1 MARVLSC
8 RRVARLFLVLLL
20 SSASSRA
27 IVGGDQPTFTFHAN
41 SNEVRLKFSVTDQSE
56 HGVATLQRS
65 DFVVVDRDMVVRN
78 FESFARSDWTKL
90 EIAILLDS
98 SESVTPRFRQEIGD
112 AISLLSQSWGIPDE
126 NLSIF
131 SFRDSQPVLVCA
143 GDCRASH
150 AADRLPTAQA
160 GGLTPLFD
168 AIIVAADSL
177 AQRGDSHVEKV
188 LVIFSDGADT
198 VSRNTLSD
206 AVEAAVKDEIEVYGV
221 DLNHSAT
228 QEAAVLYH
236 LSAATGGHYLSAQA
250 GPTVVLNAILEDF
263 RASYTVSYHLP
274 SHVLGFHN
282 VRILPTHN
290 LNLHFRSRSG
300 YYYPNNIR

>member
-8 RRVARLFLVLLL
+8 RRVGWLSLILLL
-20 SSASSRA
+20 SSARSRA
-27 IVGGDQPTFTFHAN
+27 LVGGDQPTFTFHAN
-41 SNEVRLKFSVTDQSE
+41 SNEVRLKFSVTDQNE

-65 DFVVVDRDMVVRN
+65 DFVVVDRDMIVRN

-98 SESVTPRFRQEIGD
+98 SESVTPHFRQEIGD
-112 AISLLSQSWGIPDE
+112 TISLLSQSWGIPDE

-131 SFRDSQPVLVCA
+131 SFRDSQPALICA
-143 GDCRASH
+143 GDCRASR
-150 AADRLPTAQA
+150 AADRLPSAQA
-160 GGLTPLFD
+160 GGFTPLFD
-168 AIIVAADSL
+168 AIIFAADCL
-177 AQRGDSHVEKV
+177 TQHGDPHAEKV
-188 LVIFSDGADT
+188 LIIFSDGADT

-206 AVEAAVKDEIEVYGV
+206 AVEAAVKDDVEIYGV
-221 DLNHSAT
+221 DLNNSAT
-228 QEAAVLYH
+228 QGAAALYH
-236 LSAATGGHYLSAQA
+236 LSAATGGHYLSAPA

-290 LNLHFRSRSG
+290 LNLRFRSRSG
-300 YYYPNNIR
+300 YYYPDYIR